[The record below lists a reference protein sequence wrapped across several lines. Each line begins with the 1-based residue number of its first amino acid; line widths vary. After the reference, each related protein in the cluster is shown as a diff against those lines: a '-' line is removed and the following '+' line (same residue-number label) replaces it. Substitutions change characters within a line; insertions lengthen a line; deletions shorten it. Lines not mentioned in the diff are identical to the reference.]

1 MLFAGA
7 QKFKTF
13 HFRTVLLSADD
24 TLSVCVCGSNGN
36 GISLWNYALSN
47 ISLKFCATEKRLGKA
62 AYLFNI
68 KTCRINITR
77 WYFSCIFNFFL
88 LCTIVAEKRRKSNLL
103 VFTHNFSY
111 SQMVWNIFAVISL
124 KWAHCIVLVWNLLI
138 GILYRQCLMENCTNA
153 HTQHTHTHMNNLI
166 LRVHAPNAYRVDL
179 FCLD

>member
-1 MLFAGA
+1 MPASNDLSTKYAYLLYSIESICVLFAGA

-103 VFTHNFSY
+103 VFTHNFHTAK
-111 SQMVWNIFAVISL
+111 WCGIFLRWYLSSEL
-124 KWAHCIVLVWNLLI
+124 IVL
-138 GILYRQCLMENCTNA
+138 Y
-153 HTQHTHTHMNNLI
+153 
-166 LRVHAPNAYRVDL
+166 
-179 FCLD
+179 